1 MSAATPIL
9 SPELV
14 KVLVEVE
21 VRVCD
26 REVLE
31 IRLDC
36 GYGKG
41 KTDWISRK

>member
-1 MSAATPIL
+1 VSAATPIL

-26 REVLE
+26 REVL
-31 IRLDC
+31 D
-36 GYGKG
+36 
-41 KTDWISRK
+41 